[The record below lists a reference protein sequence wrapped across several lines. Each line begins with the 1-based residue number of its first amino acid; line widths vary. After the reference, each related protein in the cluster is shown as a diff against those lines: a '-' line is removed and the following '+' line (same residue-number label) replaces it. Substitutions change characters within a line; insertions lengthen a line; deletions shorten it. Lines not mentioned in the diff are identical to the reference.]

1 MKCLIKNALIS
12 IRNNYKDSLIVLV
25 VIFILVN
32 FLFII
37 LSTSEFN
44 ERAIDKV
51 ENSIEIRSVYNLKTD
66 NADLNA
72 DPYSL
77 NSYYNEIITNLKE
90 LKSEG
95 LDLDFSCF
103 LGSRAKDDKR
113 HLELNVGALLNLESL
128 EYYGYKVESNKELN
142 NNFVLVDKMFAT
154 YFDYQIGEEIE
165 LVINDKTY
173 KYIVN
178 GTFESISN
186 SALLYNSSI
195 MSGLNILMDVDSLM
209 EIVNEDKI
217 MIAFNNVAIRY
228 YGIDNVDDYNQKLA
242 NVFKV
247 PFNKYFDSHK
257 YQDDIVTNKAT
268 IEQLIMPLNNAKNLF
283 DVMKVLLLVISFL
296 IMFTSIT
303 YIIKKRLNNLT
314 IYRTLGLS
322 KSKTV
327 ISVLIEM
334 LCITSISILISLPIA
349 SFSNQGIQ
357 EIFVNIN
364 QERQR
369 ELEYLS
375 NESREL
381 DEFINNVDVYEGIVD
396 KEVLMKSY
404 LVISAEIY
412 LIVIISS
419 VIGLNEIIYNT
430 PKELM
435 YKKKD

>member
-1 MKCLIKNALIS
+1 M
-12 IRNNYKDSLIVLV
+12 
-25 VIFILVN
+25 
-32 FLFII
+32 
-37 LSTSEFN
+37 
-44 ERAIDKV
+44 
-51 ENSIEIRSVYNLKTD
+51 
-66 NADLNA
+66 
-72 DPYSL
+72 P
-77 NSYYNEIITNLKE
+77 
-90 LKSEG
+90 
-95 LDLDFSCF
+95 
-103 LGSRAKDDKR
+103 
-113 HLELNVGALLNLESL
+113 
-128 EYYGYKVESNKELN
+128 
-142 NNFVLVDKMFAT
+142 
-154 YFDYQIGEEIE
+154 
-165 LVINDKTY
+165 
-173 KYIVN
+173 
-178 GTFESISN
+178 
-186 SALLYNSSI
+186 
-195 MSGLNILMDVDSLM
+195 GLNILMDVDSLM

-242 NVFKV
+242 NVFKG

-303 YIIKKRLNNLT
+303 YIINKRLNNLT

-327 ISVLIEM
+327 LSVLIEM

-375 NESREL
+375 NESREP
-381 DEFINNVDVYEGIVD
+381 DEFINNVDVYEDIVD